1 MSRDGPH
8 KKSCNNITLVS
19 DRDFIPATRNHRA
32 VVKLALIH
40 SGESG
45 HVMWC
50 NFDHIRGETI
60 PCRNHRKPTW
70 ILLV

>member
-1 MSRDGPH
+1 MINSMVCHVTGLI

-19 DRDFIPATRNHRA
+19 DHDLIPATRNRRA

-45 HVMWC
+45 HVMW
-50 NFDHIRGETI
+50 
-60 PCRNHRKPTW
+60 
-70 ILLV
+70 